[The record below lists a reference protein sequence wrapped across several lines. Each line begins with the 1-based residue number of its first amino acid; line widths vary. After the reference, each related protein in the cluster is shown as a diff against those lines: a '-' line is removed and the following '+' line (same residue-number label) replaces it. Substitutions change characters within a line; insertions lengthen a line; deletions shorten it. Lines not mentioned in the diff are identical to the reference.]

1 VDNWSAIDVRFPLDD
16 QELGFHL
23 RVNPVFAIH
32 RQMLASFARKTMYEP
47 ARSDFLFNVLRQGD
61 TVIDVG
67 AHIGY
72 FSLLASVLVGPSGIV
87 FAFEPERRNYL
98 QLQANAVLNR
108 RANLQPMQQGLG
120 ASLREA
126 TMAVQIG
133 IRDGSHVLV
142 DHAGPP
148 GTQETRHERLS
159 LLTLDEVIGTTAR
172 CRVLKVNVN
181 GGETD
186 VLIGA
191 SQMLA
196 RQAID
201 FVLCTC
207 DTRRLRRMKSS
218 EGALRAHMA
227 GFGYQC
233 YRLAPEGELQAI
245 SPRLILGGV
254 GNDVVETLVFALPDT
269 LSRLAAE
276 R

>member
-1 VDNWSAIDVRFPLDD
+1 VDNWSVIDVRFPLDD

-47 ARSDFLFNVLRQGD
+47 ARSDFLFNVLRPGD

-72 FSLLASVLVGPSGIV
+72 FSLLASVLVGPSGNV

-108 RANLQPMQQGLG
+108 CDNLQPMQQGLG
-120 ASLREA
+120 SRVREA
-126 TMAVQIG
+126 TLAVQIG
-133 IRDGSHVLV
+133 SKDGSHVLI

-148 GTQETRHERLS
+148 GSQETRHERLH
-159 LLTLDEVIGTTAR
+159 LLTLDEVIGTKAM

-191 SQMLA
+191 SQLLA

-201 FVLCTC
+201 FILCTC

-218 EGALRAHMA
+218 EGELRAQMA

-233 YRLAPEGELQAI
+233 YRLTPEGDLQAI
-245 SPRLILGGV
+245 AARLALGGV
-254 GNDVVETLVFALPDT
+254 GNDVVETLVFAVPEI
-269 LSRLAAE
+269 LSRLITE
-276 R
+276 G